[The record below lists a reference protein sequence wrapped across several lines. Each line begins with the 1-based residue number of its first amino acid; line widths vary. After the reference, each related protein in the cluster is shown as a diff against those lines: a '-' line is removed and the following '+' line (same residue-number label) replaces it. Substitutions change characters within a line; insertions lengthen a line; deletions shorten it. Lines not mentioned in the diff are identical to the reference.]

1 MATDDEMEGPYA
13 GMYEYLVNF
22 LLLQTRVIRLVRFI
36 WFHEEVFRNS
46 FESNFSGVM
55 INNQY
60 FWEFIRMMIGVAM
73 NTLTNAICKS
83 DHIIFRS
90 FWIGNVHYVEHK
102 PVSYYQINEKMN
114 LVRFWMNSCYYY

>member
-1 MATDDEMEGPYA
+1 MNYENQTTETKTLWPCHKSIFLKNTMATDDEMEGPYA

-60 FWEFIRMMIGVAM
+60 F
-73 NTLTNAICKS
+73 
-83 DHIIFRS
+83 
-90 FWIGNVHYVEHK
+90 
-102 PVSYYQINEKMN
+102 
-114 LVRFWMNSCYYY
+114 